1 MKPEKLSGENCK
13 AVTINL
19 VFNQRKIE
27 LHFTRRG
34 YRWLCR
40 TLLVMFLLLGVTFF
54 HVQQSKGLAAL
65 TLQNR
70 TCSRPKSWWSS
81 TKLKWLC
88 CSSKMSYYEVQ
99 GEQMQQLEKKLQD
112 VVNTA
117 ADTLK
122 KPV

>member
-40 TLLVMFLLLGVTFF
+40 TLLVMFLVLGLRFFMFNKVKVWLL
-54 HVQQSKGLAAL
+54 
-65 TLQNR
+65 
-70 TCSRPKSWWSS
+70 
-81 TKLKWLC
+81 
-88 CSSKMSYYEVQ
+88 
-99 GEQMQQLEKKLQD
+99 
-112 VVNTA
+112 
-117 ADTLK
+117 
-122 KPV
+122 